1 MLYKKGIENRSFR
14 GVNARAGINDLCCE
28 AGENGQPSL
37 ADIVLRVRSD
47 VTVVCEDAF
56 RLQPG
61 QRRRDRPEDLRAV
74 GPIDTAVRPGPQI
87 L

>member
-14 GVNARAGINDLCCE
+14 GVNARAGINDLGCE
-28 AGENGQPSL
+28 AGE
-37 ADIVLRVRSD
+37 IVLRVRSD